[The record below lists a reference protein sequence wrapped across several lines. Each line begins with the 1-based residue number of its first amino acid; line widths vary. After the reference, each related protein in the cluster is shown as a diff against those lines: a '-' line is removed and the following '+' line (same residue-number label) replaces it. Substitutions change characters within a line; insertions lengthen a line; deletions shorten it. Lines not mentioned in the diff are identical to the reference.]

1 MSGDPIEHLERFRPG
16 LPFINGE
23 YVPPREES
31 LFPSINPATGKI
43 QCEIV
48 AAGAP
53 ELEVAVH
60 AARKAFDEGPWPQ
73 MAPAERGKV
82 LLKLADLL
90 EQNVAEMAALESLD
104 TGKTLFDSGKIEIP
118 FAAKLYRYFGGWA
131 DKLGG
136 ETLPTAS
143 DFVYTLRHP
152 VGVVGMITPWN
163 FPFLLASW
171 KMAPALAAGCTMIL
185 KPAQISSLTALRF
198 GEICNEA
205 GVPAGVVNIL
215 PGRGSVLGQGLVQHE
230 GVDKIA
236 FTGSTQVGRG
246 IISAASATIKRVSVE
261 LGGKSPNVV
270 FADADQK
277 AALRGALTGIFYN
290 KGEVCAAGSRLL
302 VQRSIYDEFVE
313 QLAAKAQQLTVGD
326 PFDKNT
332 RMGPVVSEDQM
343 RGVLEYIA
351 SGKEQGAKLLAG
363 GERVLQDSGGY
374 FVQPTVFKNV
384 TSAMR
389 IAREEIFGPVLACI
403 PFEDE
408 DEALRIAN
416 DSIYGLASAVWTK
429 DVGRAHRFARRL
441 RAGTVWINTYNL
453 YDPGAPFGGFKQ
465 SGFGRELGREGL
477 SAYTESKTVWTHLD

>member
-1 MSGDPIEHLERFRPG
+1 
-16 LPFINGE
+16 
-23 YVPPREES
+23 
-31 LFPSINPATGKI
+31 
-43 QCEIV
+43 
-48 AAGAP
+48 
-53 ELEVAVH
+53 
-60 AARKAFDEGPWPQ
+60 
-73 MAPAERGKV
+73 
-82 LLKLADLL
+82 
-90 EQNVAEMAALESLD
+90 
-104 TGKTLFDSGKIEIP
+104 
-118 FAAKLYRYFGGWA
+118 
-131 DKLGG
+131 
-136 ETLPTAS
+136 
-143 DFVYTLRHP
+143 
-152 VGVVGMITPWN
+152 
-163 FPFLLASW
+163 
-171 KMAPALAAGCTMIL
+171 MIL

-205 GVPAGVVNIL
+205 GVPEGVVNIL

-236 FTGSTQVGRG
+236 FTGSTEVGRG

-270 FADADQK
+270 FDDADLK
-277 AALRGALTGIFYN
+277 SALRGALTGIFYN

-313 QLAAKAQQLTVGD
+313 QLAEKAGQLTVGD

-351 SGKEQGAKLLAG
+351 SGKKEGAKLVAG
-363 GERVLQDSGGY
+363 GERTLQDSGGY
-374 FVQPTVFKNV
+374 FLQPTVFGNV

-408 DEALRIAN
+408 EEALRIAN
-416 DSIYGLASAVWTK
+416 DSMYGLASAVWTR
-429 DVGRAHRFARRL
+429 DLGRAHRFAKRL

-477 SAYTESKTVWTHLD
+477 LAYTESKTIWTHID